1 MFTPV
6 FIINDNDNL
15 INDNLNML
23 LICLVQ
29 PNSKITRLD
38 ALTSFS
44 LINCLISKWY
54 IDNRIKLD

>member
-1 MFTPV
+1 MFTPI

-44 LINCLISKWY
+44 LINCLISKWS
-54 IDNRIKLD
+54 INN

>member
-1 MFTPV
+1 MFTPI

-38 ALTSFS
+38 AFTCL
-44 LINCLISKWY
+44 LQINCLISKWY
-54 IDNRIKLD
+54 IDNWIKLD

>member
-29 PNSKITRLD
+29 PNSKVACLD
-38 ALTSFS
+38 ALTYLFS
-44 LINCLISKWY
+44 N
-54 IDNRIKLD
+54 

>member
-1 MFTPV
+1 MFTPI

-29 PNSKITRLD
+29 PNFKITRLD

-44 LINCLISKWY
+44 LINCLISK
-54 IDNRIKLD
+54 